1 MKQILLVTLLFSL
14 VGCVA
19 RMDKVMS
26 SWVGNSYGNVVAAWG
41 PPDQILDDGASGK
54 ILVYTKIR
62 SYTVPG
68 TATTHTSGTATANG
82 STVYGYSTSTTT
94 LYPRPNVFWK
104 VYRMLWLNR
113 NGIVYRWSWR
123 GF

>member
-14 VGCVA
+14 VA

-54 ILVYTKIR
+54 ILVYTKTR

-82 STVYGYSTSTTT
+82 STVYG
-94 LYPRPNVFWK
+94 
-104 VYRMLWLNR
+104 
-113 NGIVYRWSWR
+113 
-123 GF
+123 